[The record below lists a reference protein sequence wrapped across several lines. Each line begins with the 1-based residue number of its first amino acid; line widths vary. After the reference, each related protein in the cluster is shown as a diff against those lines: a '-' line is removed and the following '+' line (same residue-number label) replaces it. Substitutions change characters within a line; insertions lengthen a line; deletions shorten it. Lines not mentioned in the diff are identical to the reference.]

1 MQMLDRLSFSLVSLP
16 DSSYDVVLLLAD
28 TSPRPPP
35 LHHFLSKNV
44 FHQLY
49 QSLRPGGR
57 IQLEGNT
64 TKLSDGCRT
73 EAVLS
78 GFIFSEDDLLKPP
91 EQATQSVPFRARKP
105 SSPKATTKL
114 AGTGAV
120 TLNLNGKRMNG
131 PPLPATNGVGFE
143 DPTNDSSSLGAN
155 GTISD
160 DELIDEDTLLEEEDM
175 QRPIVQR
182 MQPFAKPSEIHL
194 TSQQRQNVVRSRASD
209 AELVRIAPVVSLSAS
224 KPKTLPSDRKPM
236 HSWPNFRW
244 TIWLKWI
251 LPYKAR

>member
-1 MQMLDRLSFSLVSLP
+1 MTYHNPSSLMPAATEPHTPSTTRTLVLAPPSAASHPDTLENVLASYDRSVTDMQMLDRLSLSLVSLP
-16 DSSYDVVLLLAD
+16 DSNYDIVLLLAD
-28 TSPRPPP
+28 TSPRTRP

-44 FHQLY
+44 FHQLF

-57 IQLEGNT
+57 IQLDGDT
-64 TKLSDGCRT
+64 TQFSDGCRT

-78 GFIFSEDDLLKPP
+78 GFVFSKDGLLKPS

-105 SSPKATTKL
+105 ASPKATTKL

-131 PPLPATNGVGFE
+131 PPLPAATGVGFE
-143 DPTNDSSSLGAN
+143 DPTDELSSLGLN

-182 MQPFAKPSEIHL
+182 
-194 TSQQRQNVVRSRASD
+194 V
-209 AELVRIAPVVSLSAS
+209 
-224 KPKTLPSDRKPM
+224 
-236 HSWPNFRW
+236 
-244 TIWLKWI
+244 
-251 LPYKAR
+251 